1 MDGRPTF
8 EGGAAG
14 SVAVY
19 RLDGDLTVT
28 AANAAC
34 ARWLGR
40 PVDEIVGR
48 RVADLAPGPAVTA
61 VTAML
66 RALVDDPTVDAIHGE
81 RVFAPATGASRRI
94 RFVVHREPLDGGLGT
109 EYVVTAIDLD
119 GPGCIEVSPAL
130 TSESAAAGR
139 LADRHGLGPRHREML
154 TLLATGHRV
163 PQIADELFL
172 ARGTVRNRI
181 VALGDALGVRG
192 QAEIVQL
199 VRSEVRGDGA
209 TRAPGQPGNVSPR

>member
-14 SVAVY
+14 SVAVC

-40 PVDEIVGR
+40 PDDELVGR
-48 RVADLAPGPAVTA
+48 RIADIAPGPAVTA
-61 VTAML
+61 VSAML
-66 RALVDDPTVDAIHGE
+66 RALVDDPTVDAVHGE
-81 RVFAPATGASRRI
+81 RVFAPADGTTRRV
-94 RFVVHREPLDGGLGT
+94 RFVVHREPSSDASGPS
-109 EYVVTAIDLD
+109 YVVTAIDLD
-119 GPGCIEVSPAL
+119 GPGCVEVSPAL
-130 TSESAAAGR
+130 SSEAAAAGR
-139 LADRHGLGPRHREML
+139 IADRHGLGPRHREML

-163 PQIADELFL
+163 PHIADELFL

-199 VRSEVRGDGA
+199 VRSEVRCDGE
-209 TRAPGQPGNVSPR
+209 TRPPGQPVNVSPR